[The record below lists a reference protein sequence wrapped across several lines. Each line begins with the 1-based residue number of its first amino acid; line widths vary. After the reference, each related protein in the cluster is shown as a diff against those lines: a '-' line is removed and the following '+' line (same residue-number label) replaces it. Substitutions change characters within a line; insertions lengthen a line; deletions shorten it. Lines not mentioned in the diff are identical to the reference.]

1 MTNFLLFYP
10 KKGFPSILSA
20 FTMIKSCIFVYTIM
34 WFSYRAINFQQ
45 LNFPH
50 PCWFLGSPISS
61 QLSLNIIFISTL
73 ESSGSFSS
81 ASAIAPDTSGVDMD
95 VPLFMLYRFPAPG
108 VHAIICRPGAT
119 RSGLHTHSN
128 VGPRPDT
135 ARFPESISLD
145 PTVMI
150 FLLHPGAVTLP
161 GFGP

>member
-1 MTNFLLFYP
+1 MQNLL
-10 KKGFPSILSA
+10 
-20 FTMIKSCIFVYTIM
+20 
-34 WFSYRAINFQQ
+34 Q

-61 QLSLNIIFISTL
+61 QLSRSIILISTL
-73 ESSGSFSS
+73 ESRESFSS

-150 FLLHPGAVTLP
+150 FCCIQVPSRSPALVPDFLPPQPPPGLHPIISPHPAPVHP
-161 GFGP
+161 ARFVCDKSFPQKY

>member
-1 MTNFLLFYP
+1 MV
-10 KKGFPSILSA
+10 
-20 FTMIKSCIFVYTIM
+20 KSCIFIYTIM
-34 WFSYRAINFQQ
+34 CISYNAKNFLQ

-61 QLSLNIIFISTL
+61 QLSRSIILISTL
-73 ESSGSFSS
+73 DSSGSFSS

-108 VHAIICRPGAT
+108 VHAMICRPGAT

-135 ARFPESISLD
+135 ACFPESISLD

-161 GFGP
+161 GFAVSYTHLTLPTILLV

>member
-1 MTNFLLFYP
+1 MV
-10 KKGFPSILSA
+10 
-20 FTMIKSCIFVYTIM
+20 KSCIFVYTIM
-34 WFSYRAINFQQ
+34 CISYNAKNFLQ

-61 QLSLNIIFISTL
+61 QLSRSIILISTL
-73 ESSGSFSS
+73 ESRESFSS

-108 VHAIICRPGAT
+108 VHAMICRPGAT

-135 ARFPESISLD
+135 AREHITGSHRNDLFAASRCRHAPRLRSLISCRRD
-145 PTVMI
+145 HHQAFIP
-150 FLLHPGAVTLP
+150 
-161 GFGP
+161 